1 MPLLTIMFMHCVVM
15 TMMQC
20 YTSPEKENEMFCFVL
35 NVFERSDIS
44 FSLNV
49 Q

>member
-1 MPLLTIMFMHCVVM
+1 MPLLAIKFMHCVVM

-20 YTSPEKENEMFCFVL
+20 YTPEKENQMLCFVL
-35 NVFERSDIS
+35 NVFERLDLS
-44 FSLNV
+44 FSLNI